1 MEAAGNVLSCQK
13 TEMICKC
20 LLAGNLSK
28 STNASDNSFAMKYL
42 IFSNLH
48 IYLNYR
54 LFKHNSNAEPRQR
67 WKFGKYTPNGGEENS
82 KKIL

>member
-28 STNASDNSFAMKYL
+28 PINTFDNSFVSYL

-48 IYLNYR
+48 TYLNYR
-54 LFKHNSNAEPRQR
+54 LFKHNSNTEPRQR